1 MSTADRA
8 MSVSPE
14 TRRQVIRPRPRKPI
28 TDVEAAILE
37 ARLRRE
43 VKGEVRFGDGD
54 RALYATDGSN
64 YRQVPIGVVIPRD
77 AEDVEATVAACRKYG
92 APILGR
98 GGGTSLTG
106 GCCNVAVV
114 LDMSKYMH
122 KLLELDPGRKIA
134 RVQPGLVLDDLRRR
148 AEEHHL
154 TFAPDPSTHNHCCLG
169 GMLGNN
175 SCGVHSMMGGRTVD
189 NVHELEVLTYDSL
202 RMRVGPTDDAEYER
216 IVAAGGRR
224 AEIYQSL
231 RNLRDAY
238 ADQIRARF
246 PKIPRRVSGYSLD
259 ELLPENGFH
268 VARSLVGSES
278 TCVLFLEATC
288 RLVHSPPMRALL
300 VAGFRD
306 IASAGDHVP
315 QVAEHRPSGLEG
327 IDDRLVEDM
336 KDKALDVNLIDLL
349 PRGGG
354 WLVVEFG
361 GETQDEA
368 DGKARKLMDQ
378 LKRDGDVVDMKLYT
392 DKKEERLIWEL
403 REAGLGATARIPN
416 RPDSWEGWEDAA
428 VPPEKVGAYLR
439 DFRKLLVKYDYA
451 CALYGHLGQGCIHT
465 RIDFR
470 LKTAGGV
477 EQMRAFKYEAADL
490 VLGYGGSLSGEHGD
504 GQSRGEL
511 LPKMF
516 GPQVYQAMREFKAI
530 WDPGNRMNPG
540 KKIDAMKIGENLRLG
555 PHYRPP
561 QVATHFK
568 FPDDRGSFS
577 YATERC
583 VGVGLC
589 RREEAGTM
597 CPSYMVTREEMHST
611 RGRAHLL
618 FEMLQQDPMKGLWKA
633 EPVREALDLCLACK
647 GCKGDCPVNVDMA
660 TYKAEFLSHYYE
672 GRLRPRHA
680 YAMGWIYWWA
690 RLASLAPPVANFFGQ
705 TPGISSAFKML
716 GGISPHRQAPPFA
729 NETFKAWFARR
740 GPRVPDGRPV
750 ILWPDTFNNH
760 FHPEV
765 AKAAV
770 EVLEHAGC
778 HVIVPGPS
786 LCCGRPLYDYGF
798 LPTARRLLRR
808 VLVTLRNEIQAG
820 VPVVGLEPSCI
831 ATFRDELLQMM
842 PMDEDARRLSE
853 QTFTLAEFL
862 EERVEDYRV
871 PPLRRRA
878 IVHGHCHHK
887 AIMKMG
893 AEDAIFKKLGMLYEI
908 PDTGC
913 CGLAGSFGFEASHD
927 AISRRIGEHK
937 LIPKVREASKDT
949 LIVADG
955 FSCKH
960 QIAEMTDR
968 RALHLAQVLQ
978 MALHAAPDGPPG
990 GYPEARHPDVRLDGP
1005 ERARALARSAAVLGV
1020 GALLVGGAAY
1030 ALARGS
1036 SRSGGLS

>member
-8 MSVSPE
+8 MSVSAE
-14 TRRQVIRPRPRKPI
+14 TRRQVIGAHPRKPLA
-28 TDVEAAILE
+28 DVEAAALD
-37 ARLRRE
+37 ALLRRE
-43 VKGEVRFGDGD
+43 VKGEVRFDDGN

-64 YRQVPIGVVIPRD
+64 YRQVPIGVVIPKD
-77 AEDVEATVAACRKYG
+77 GDDVEATVAACRKYG
-92 APILGR
+92 APVLGR

-122 KLLELDPGRKIA
+122 KILELDPERKIA
-134 RVQPGLVLDDLRRR
+134 RVQPGVILDNLRRK

-154 TFAPDPSTHNHCCLG
+154 TFARDPSTHNHCCLG

-189 NVHELEVLTYDSL
+189 NIHELEVLTYDGL
-202 RMRVGPTDDAEYER
+202 RMRVGPTSDEEYGR

-224 AEIYQSL
+224 AEVYESL
-231 RNLRDAY
+231 RHLRDAY
-238 ADQIRARF
+238 ADQIRAKF

-259 ELLPENGFH
+259 KLLPENGFH
-268 VARSLVGSES
+268 VARSLIGSES
-278 TCVLFLEATC
+278 TCDLFLEATC
-288 RLVHSPPMRALL
+288 RLIHSAPMKSLL
-300 VAGFRD
+300 VVGFHD
-306 IASAGDHVP
+306 IATAGDHVS
-315 QVAEHRPSGLEG
+315 QVAEHKPDGLEG

-336 KDKALDVNLIDLL
+336 KDKAAHVNLIDLL

-354 WLVVEFG
+354 WLVIEFG

-368 DGKARKLMDQ
+368 DGKARKLMAE
-378 LKRDGDVVDMKLYT
+378 LERDSDVVDIKLYT
-392 DKKEERLIWEL
+392 DKKEERLVWEL

-428 VPPEKVGAYLR
+428 VPPEKVGPYLR
-439 DFRKLLVKYDYA
+439 DFRKLLIKYNYA
-451 CALYGHLGQGCIHT
+451 CSLYGHLGQGCIHT
-465 RIDFR
+465 RIDFH
-470 LKTAGGV
+470 LKSAGGV

-490 VLGYGGSLSGEHGD
+490 VLSFGGSLSGEHGD

-516 GPQVYQAMREFKAI
+516 GPQVYQAMREFKAV
-530 WDPGNRMNPG
+530 WDPGNKMNPG
-540 KKIDAMKIGENLRLG
+540 KKIDAMKIGENLRVG

-561 QVATHFK
+561 QLATHFK
-568 FPDDRGSFS
+568 FPDDHGSFS

-583 VGVGLC
+583 VSVGLC
-589 RREEAGTM
+589 RREDAGTM
-597 CPSYMVTREEMHST
+597 CPSYQVTREEMHST

-618 FEMLQQDPMKGLWKA
+618 FEMLRQDPMKGLWKA

-647 GCKGDCPVNVDMA
+647 GCKGECPVNVDMA

-672 GRLRPRHA
+672 RRLRPRHA

-690 RLASLAPPVANFFGQ
+690 RLASLAPPVANFVSQ
-705 TPGISSAFKML
+705 TLGISTAFKLL

-729 NETFKAWFARR
+729 NETFKQWFSRR
-740 GPRVPDGRPV
+740 GPRNPDGRPV

-778 HVIVPGPS
+778 HVMVPRPS

-798 LPTARRLLRR
+798 LPTAKRLIRRTLDALRD
-808 VLVTLRNEIQAG
+808 EIEAG
-820 VPVVGLEPSCI
+820 VPVVGLEPSCV
-831 ATFRDELLQMM
+831 ATFRDELLQLS
-842 PMDEDARRLSE
+842 PMDEDAKRLSE
-853 QTFTLAEFL
+853 QTHTLAEFL
-862 EERVEDYRV
+862 ETKVEDYRV

-887 AIMKMG
+887 AVMHMG
-893 AEDAIFKKLGMLYEI
+893 AEDAIFKKLGMLYEM

-927 AISRRIGEHK
+927 AISRKIGEHK
-937 LIPKVREASKDT
+937 LIPRVREAAKDT
-949 LIVADG
+949 LVVADG

-960 QIAEMTDR
+960 QIHEMTDR

-990 GYPEARHPDVRLDGP
+990 GYPEVHHPDVRLDGP
-1005 ERARALARSAAVLGV
+1005 ERSRALVRTGVVLGV
-1020 GALLVGGAAY
+1020 AAFDFTCDPDP
-1030 ALARGS
+1030 R
-1036 SRSGGLS
+1036 RRPRR